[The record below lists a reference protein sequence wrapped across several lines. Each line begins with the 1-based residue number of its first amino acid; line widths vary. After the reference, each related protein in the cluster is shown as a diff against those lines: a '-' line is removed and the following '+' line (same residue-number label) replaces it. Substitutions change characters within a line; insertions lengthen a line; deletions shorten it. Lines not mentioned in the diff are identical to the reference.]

1 MEKENNYTMEMKW
14 LSTDLNHDQYILAG
28 DIGGTNTNLAIVGVK
43 NGKFTII
50 LECVYKSSEISGLIA
65 PLQEVL
71 KIAADKNSSL
81 KPNLCCISGAGPV
94 ENNFCKLTN
103 VKWNIDGQEIKKAIN
118 METLVINDFLAIGYG
133 IPTLN
138 VDDPNQITKLP
149 HPDGSLPAP
158 QAGAAKAVVG
168 AGTGLGVGFLVA
180 VGDKYYAS
188 PSEGG
193 HSGFASFDDET
204 QKIKDFVAK
213 QLGKTPGTEPFV
225 SGQGINNIYQYYKS
239 EGLIKPEGIFQ
250 EIEAVGDE
258 EKPALISKYA
268 ASNKT
273 CKDIMKVFIKMYGRF
288 ASNTSLLFLA
298 LGGLYLAGGIVT
310 KNEALFLEDQIFMKN
325 FAINY
330 KDNIQQLLAKIPVYI
345 VKDYSISIYG
355 AANAAVTLMNK

>member
-1 MEKENNYTMEMKW
+1 MEMNW
-14 LSTDLNHDQYILAG
+14 LSTDFNQDQYILAG

-50 LECVYKSSEISGLIA
+50 LECVYKSGEISGLGA

-103 VKWNIDGQEIKKAIN
+103 LKWDIDGQEIKKAIN
-118 METLVINDFLAIGYG
+118 IETLVINDFLAIGYG

-138 VDDPNQITKLP
+138 VDDPKQITKLP

-158 QAGAAKAVVG
+158 QKGSSKAVVG
-168 AGTGLGVGFLVA
+168 AGTGLGVGFLVE
-180 VGDKYYAS
+180 VGGKYYAS

-193 HSGFASFDDET
+193 HSGFASFDEET

-213 QLGKTPGTEPFV
+213 KLGKTPGTEPFV
-225 SGQGINNIYQYYKS
+225 SGQGINNIYQYFKS
-239 EGLIKPEGIFQ
+239 EGLIKPEGIFN
-250 EIEAVGDE
+250 EIDAAGEE

-268 ASNKT
+268 ATNNT
-273 CKDIMKVFIKMYGRF
+273 CKDIMKIFVKMYGRF
-288 ASNTSLLFLA
+288 AGNASLLFMA

-325 FAINY
+325 FTANY

-355 AANAAVTLMNK
+355 AANAAITLMNK